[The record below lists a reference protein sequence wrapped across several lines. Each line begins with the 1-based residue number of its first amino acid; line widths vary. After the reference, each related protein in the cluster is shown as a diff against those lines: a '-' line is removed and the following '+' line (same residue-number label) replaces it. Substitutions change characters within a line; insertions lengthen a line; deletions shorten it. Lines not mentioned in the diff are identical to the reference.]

1 VNSSRVYAVT
11 GTDTEVGKTVVTA
24 ALAALQLSLGR
35 TVAVVKPAQ
44 TGVGPEEAGDLA
56 EVRRLA
62 GDVSTYEG
70 ARLPDPLAPDT
81 AARLAGTS
89 LPGLD
94 VQRDLVTR
102 VAGEHDV
109 TFIEGSG
116 GVLVHL
122 GETWHLLDLAD
133 AVRYAGHPV
142 TFVVVARAGLGT
154 LNHTALTV
162 QAIQARGLEVAG
174 VVVGSWPE
182 HPGLAEEQN
191 LVDLPRITG
200 VPLLGQVPA
209 GAAGLPTR
217 AFRRGSLDWVAALP
231 PL

>member
-1 VNSSRVYAVT
+1 VRVIAVT

-24 ALAALQLSLGR
+24 ALAAVQLSLGR

-44 TGVGPEEAGDLA
+44 TGVGPDDDADLA

-62 GDVSTYEG
+62 GEVATHEG
-70 ARLPDPLAPDT
+70 VRLPEPLAPDT
-81 AARLAGTS
+81 AARLADTE

-94 VQRDLVTR
+94 VQRELVKQ

-116 GVLVHL
+116 GVLVNL
-122 GETWHLLDLAD
+122 GEHWNLIDLAD
-133 AVRYAGHPV
+133 SVRRAGHPV

-162 QAIQARGLEVAG
+162 QAIEARGIEVDG

-182 HPGLAEEQN
+182 DPGLAEEQN
-191 LVDLPRITG
+191 LVDLPRVTG
-200 VPLLGQVPA
+200 VPLLGRIPA
-209 GAAGLPTR
+209 GAAALPVR
-217 AFRRGSLDWVAALP
+217 AFRRGALDWVPGL
-231 PL
+231 